1 MKKHIVSATLNF
13 RSRASSDI
21 FEEIVFDDFDEAL
34 RKAESLCRD
43 ILDSMSCRPYRDYSI
58 EVYVYKDVPV
68 VDSSVDRELAEDLPL
83 AACDILDLDHLYSY
97 SDEDLPAPTYWIWYN
112 YDELGHDLPDMTWN
126 IKPSAY
132 PVADWS
138 SFDDN

>member
-34 RKAESLCRD
+34 REAERLCRD

-83 AACDILDLDHLYSY
+83 AACDICDRDHWYSY

-112 YDELGHDLPDMTWN
+112 YDEMGNDLPDMTWN
-126 IKPSAY
+126 LKPSAY